1 MRTRSTVVFVVVL
14 CLVAIPALAQRIVYT
29 GQDPSAHYPD
39 GESIQLTQNMV
50 MWAGGG
56 ANPNV
61 GYVNGNDNVAGLLAA
76 AGFTNLTEIPIAD
89 LDTTNLSVF
98 DVVWIGRTDDNL
110 QADLD
115 AASANVQAYVD
126 AGGNLVAEDQRNGY
140 AWIPFGTAIGGTGG
154 PPDNDTI
161 HITDPGHPVMAGLT
175 DNGLSGW
182 GNSCHARFATPGAAG
197 FITLA
202 VDVEAADEACTV
214 AFQGA
219 IPSMGPIG
227 LVSLLAL
234 LIATGLIFLGRGRLA
249 SGRIAG

>member
-1 MRTRSTVVFVVVL
+1 MGKRTASVLVIVL
-14 CLVAIPALAQRIVYT
+14 CLVAIPAMAQRIVYT
-29 GQDPSAHYPD
+29 GQDVSAHWPT
-39 GESIQLTQNMV
+39 GQSIELTQNMA

-56 ANPNV
+56 ANPNI
-61 GYVNGNDNVAGLLAA
+61 GYVDGSSGAGSLLAA

-89 LDTTNLSVF
+89 LDTTDLSVF
-98 DVVWIGRTDDNL
+98 DLVWIGRTNSSF

-140 AWIPFGTAIGGTGG
+140 AWIPYGTAIGGTGG

-175 DNGLSGW
+175 DVGLSGW

-197 FITLA
+197 FLTLA
-202 VDVEAADEACTV
+202 VDVDAGNEACTV

-219 IPSMGPIG
+219 IPSMGWIG
-227 LVSLLAL
+227 LVALLAL
-234 LIATGLIFLGRGRLA
+234 LIATGLLFLGRGRLA
-249 SGRIAG
+249 SSRIAG